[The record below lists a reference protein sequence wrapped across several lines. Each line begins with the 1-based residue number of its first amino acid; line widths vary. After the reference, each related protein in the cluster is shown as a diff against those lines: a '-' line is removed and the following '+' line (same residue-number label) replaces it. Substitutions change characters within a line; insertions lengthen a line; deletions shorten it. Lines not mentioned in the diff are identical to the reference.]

1 MNESSRKECRRVA
14 TLGSPAR
21 TAVLAAA
28 AILYG
33 CVPTEGNVESADS
46 SHTHTD
52 HIHPSVPEHAA
63 HLHGTTPTGGAHAP
77 DAALALLDIDG
88 VNHGTLAAPARGRWT
103 SLFFVRT
110 DCPIAN
116 QYAPEIKR
124 ICADYAA
131 TGVECLLVFVDG
143 HLTSDDVRQHV
154 AAFGY
159 ELPAIL
165 DRDHALVARAGAT
178 ITPEAAI
185 FAPGAEL
192 EYRGRIDNLYVELGR
207 PRRQATERNLRNAL
221 DDLVGGRPVREPQDS
236 GDGVLHRI
244 KEANDRGE

>member
-1 MNESSRKECRRVA
+1 
-14 TLGSPAR
+14 
-21 TAVLAAA
+21 
-28 AILYG
+28 
-33 CVPTEGNVESADS
+33 VESAEL
-46 SHTHTD
+46 SHTHAD

-63 HLHGTTPTGGAHAP
+63 HLHDATPASAAHAP
-77 DAALALLDIDG
+77 GTAVALLDIDG
-88 VNHGTLAAPARGRWT
+88 VSHGTLAAPARGRWT

-154 AAFGY
+154 AAFDY

-165 DRDHALVARAGAT
+165 DRDHTLVARAGAT
-178 ITPEAAI
+178 VTPEAAI

-221 DDLVGGRPVREPQDS
+221 DDLVGGRPVRERQAQAT
-236 GDGVLHRI
+236 GCYI
-244 KEANDRGE
+244 E